1 MKDMVLQIYRKK
13 KYYDTQRWTMQKIIK
28 KHHPELIPMWKD
40 LFAEFWIDFIPGT
53 GMSINKFLYADFKTR
68 KLKRGFIDGR

>member
-1 MKDMVLQIYRKK
+1 
-13 KYYDTQRWTMQKIIK
+13 MQKIIK